1 MDPKF
6 LIPNPRLR
14 PSDIPAA
21 KAMVLDGLMEHGSPS
36 RACADAGVGRR
47 TYYDWLYEGNKEFG
61 KQVGKAR
68 AIWRQS
74 CIPDVEASFMAR
86 AQVRDTLAGIVL
98 LKNNTK
104 RYREVSRVE
113 LSGRDGGP
121 ILTLDAK
128 EELIRRLEKLAGS
141 VKPQV
146 KQIVGGVE
154 VGEVRRGPLGVVR
167 AGSDEDT
174 PRRVRR
180 VRGS

>member
-1 MDPKF
+1 
-6 LIPNPRLR
+6 
-14 PSDIPAA
+14 
-21 KAMVLDGLMEHGSPS
+21 
-36 RACADAGVGRR
+36 
-47 TYYDWLYEGNKEFG
+47 
-61 KQVGKAR
+61 
-68 AIWRQS
+68 
-74 CIPDVEASFMAR
+74 MAR